1 MKIAYCLNSIRYLGG
16 IQRVTIVKAN
26 ALASISGNEVYII
39 VTDNNQSALITTPLS
54 DKIKLVDLDVNYYY
68 DDWKSKWNVLKGIVE
83 KRIEHKNKLAKAL
96 NDIHPDIVI
105 SVGQA
110 EKYMILEIPG
120 KWKKIREMHYP
131 KKYRRMSVNTIYEKM
146 IAYCSDFYD
155 YESRINK
162 YDQIV
167 LLTKED
173 KEKNWPD
180 YDNISVIP
188 NPLTED
194 NSILSS
200 LDTKTIITSGRLE
213 KPKNFQS
220 LINAFSLVSKLH
232 SDWKLEIYGE
242 GSQRREL
249 QDMINR
255 LETKNIFLKGY
266 TDNIYEK
273 LAQSSLF
280 VSTSIFEGFG
290 LSIIEAMSCGLPIVS
305 YECPCGPKD
314 IIEDNKSGFLITVN
328 DERKL
333 AEKINLLIE
342 DQNLRKR
349 MGSNAREASEKY
361 KIEKIIPIWMT
372 LFNNLKN
379 GNK

>member
-1 MKIAYCLNSIRYLGG
+1 MRIAYCLNSIRYLGG

-162 YDQIV
+162 YDQII